1 MRPVSLTERLI
12 QRIHLKEEVAAS
24 PTSQHQLDHRF
35 YRDFVVLNG
44 LGMRKL
50 VISLMLSCLDELQDA
65 LARGPSLEPGESGD
79 LRFKT
84 TSLAT
89 LTVKV
94 QWLLFEYGMG
104 LLVFDPE
111 GKRVYCK
118 RTGYRSRGHMHEV
131 VHRKVNEQE
140 ELIFDILEGLS
151 SSLGRCDFFERLKKY
166 SSQKTLTRPR
176 NRKRVH
182 KQQLELG
189 LHAIWP
195 RGYRPKS
202 SRKTQHD

>member
-1 MRPVSLTERLI
+1 MRPASLTERLI
-12 QRIHLKEEVAAS
+12 QRIQLKEEVAAS

-118 RTGYRSRGHMHEV
+118 LTGYRSRGHMHEV

-166 SSQKTLTRPR
+166 SSQKTL
-176 NRKRVH
+176 RKSSDDKLVN
-182 KQQLELG
+182 KQQLELR
-189 LHAIWP
+189 LPVIWP
-195 RGYRPKS
+195 RGYRPKPA
-202 SRKTQHD
+202 RKVQND

>member
-24 PTSQHQLDHRF
+24 PTSQHHLDHRF
-35 YRDFVVLNG
+35 YCDFVVLKG

-65 LARGPSLEPGESGD
+65 LARGPSLEPRESGD

-84 TSLAT
+84 TDLAT
-89 LTVKV
+89 LTVKI

-104 LLVFDPE
+104 LLVFDAE
-111 GKRVYCK
+111 GERVYCE
-118 RTGYRSRGHMHEV
+118 RTGYLSRGHMHEV
-131 VHRKVNEQE
+131 IHRKVNEQE
-140 ELIFDILEGLS
+140 ELIFDILQGLS
-151 SSLGRCDFFERLKKY
+151 ASLDRCDFFERLKKY
-166 SSQKTLTRPR
+166 SSQKTL
-176 NRKRVH
+176 RKPSNGKLVH
-182 KQQLELG
+182 KQQLELS
-189 LHAIWP
+189 LPAIWP

-202 SRKTQHD
+202 SRKAQDD